1 MYDIFITLN
10 TNLTQSSQNLKLQ
23 LEEHLRQH
31 CVHRAL
37 VYWEEHIMRNI
48 AGTSVYLLII

>member
-1 MYDIFITLN
+1 MIYLLLLIPT
-10 TNLTQSSQNLKLQ
+10 LTQSSQNLKLQ
-23 LEEHLRQH
+23 LEEHLRQD